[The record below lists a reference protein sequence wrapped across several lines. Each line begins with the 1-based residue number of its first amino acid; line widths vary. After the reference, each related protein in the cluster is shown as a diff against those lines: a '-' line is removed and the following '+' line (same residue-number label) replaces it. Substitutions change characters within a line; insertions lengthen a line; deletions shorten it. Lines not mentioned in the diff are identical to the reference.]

1 MLSGRSECY
10 EVNVVLEGMNVV
22 REDVNVVRQEVTVW
36 QGFNFREEMN
46 VVRREGVL
54 SESLVNARFEVF
66 ILGEKYEGVMN
77 GVEAGVCG

>member
-1 MLSGRSECY
+1 
-10 EVNVVLEGMNVV
+10 
-22 REDVNVVRQEVTVW
+22 
-36 QGFNFREEMN
+36 MN